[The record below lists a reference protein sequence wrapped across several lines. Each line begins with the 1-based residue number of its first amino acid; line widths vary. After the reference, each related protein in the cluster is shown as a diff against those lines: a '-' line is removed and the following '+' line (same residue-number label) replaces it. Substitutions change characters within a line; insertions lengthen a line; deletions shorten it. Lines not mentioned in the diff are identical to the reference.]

1 VKPTDRLLFR
11 PLQALLAAAGL
22 AAATLACAVPASIS
36 TPPVPA
42 TTAVAPPLASAELP
56 GETALIELSPGPT
69 GLADLY
75 TRVSPGVVTIWIYGG
90 EDGPHD
96 PTTPLAQGSGFVID
110 TDGHIVTNEHVVEG
124 ADAIEVDFTDGRK
137 AWAELLG
144 TDLDSDLALLRVD
157 LPPEGLTPLVLGDSD
172 KVRVGDFVVA
182 IGNPF
187 GLTGTL
193 TLGVVSAIGRTLD
206 SQRETPGGDGF
217 YAAGDIIQ
225 TDAALNP
232 GNSGGP
238 LLNMRG
244 EVIGVNRAIRTEA
257 FTVSGDAANSGVGF
271 AIPINIVRRVAPELI
286 SDGSVDYPYLGVT
299 SLNEENWN
307 LRTVEALGLPS
318 NATGAYV
325 TCVTP
330 GGPAAQGG
338 VVGAGR
344 CNGNTLEPGGDLIVA
359 IDGLP
364 VRTFSDLIAYLVS
377 QTTVGQEIVL
387 TVVRDGQERDLP
399 VTIGTRP

>member
-1 VKPTDRLLFR
+1 MPIPTRSATTLPAAWL
-11 PLQALLAAAGL
+11 LLAA
-22 AAATLACAVPASIS
+22 TVACAVPASL
-36 TPPVPA
+36 PMVAVPEA
-42 TTAVAPPLASAELP
+42 TLVELP
-56 GETALIELSPGPT
+56 PTVAIADAPIELGIAN
-69 GLADLY
+69 LADLY
-75 TRVSPGVVTIWIYGG
+75 ARVSPGVVTIWIYDG
-90 EDGPHD
+90 EAG
-96 PTTPLAQGSGFVID
+96 TQGSSTPIAQGSGFVID
-110 TDGHIVTNEHVVEG
+110 GDGHIVTNEHVVEG
-124 ADAIEVDFTDGRK
+124 ATAIEVDFTDGRK
-137 AWAELLG
+137 AWAELVG
-144 TDLDSDLALLRVD
+144 TDLDSDLALLQVN
-157 LPPEGLTPLVLGDSD
+157 LPGATLTPLPLGDSD
-172 KVRVGDFVVA
+172 EVRVGDLVVA

-206 SQRETPGGDGF
+206 SQRATPGGDGF
-217 YAAGDIIQ
+217 YAAGDILQ

-238 LLNMRG
+238 LLNMQG

-286 SDGSVDYPYLGVT
+286 ADGSVDYPYLGVT

-318 NATGAYV
+318 DATGAYV

-330 GGPAAQGG
+330 GGPAARAG

-344 CNGNTLEPGGDLIVA
+344 CNGGNLEPGGDLIVA
-359 IDGLP
+359 IDGSP
-364 VRTFSDLIAYLVS
+364 IRTFSDLLAYLLKE
-377 QTTVGQEIVL
+377 TAVGQEIVI
-387 TVVRDGQERDLP
+387 TVVRDGQAVDLT
-399 VTIGTRP
+399 VTIGPRP

>member
-1 VKPTDRLLFR
+1 V
-11 PLQALLAAAGL
+11 AASAVLAATIAC
-22 AAATLACAVPASIS
+22 ATPVSVPAPAVPAP
-36 TPPVPA
+36 TDAAGP
-42 TTAVAPPLASAELP
+42 TTLAELP
-56 GETALIELSPGPT
+56 AEIVLGDAPLGLTD
-69 GLADLY
+69 LADLY
-75 TRVSPGVVTIWIYGG
+75 ARVSPGVITIWIYGS
-90 EDGPHD
+90 ENGPHD

-110 TDGHIVTNEHVVEG
+110 TNGHIVTNAHVVEG
-124 ADAIEVDFTDGRK
+124 ASAIEVDFTDGRK

-144 TDLDSDLALLRVD
+144 TDLDSDLALLKVD
-157 LPPEGLTPLVLGDSD
+157 LPPEALTPLALGDSD
-172 KVRVGDFVVA
+172 QVRVGDFVVA

-257 FTVSGDAANSGVGF
+257 FTVSGDAASSGVGF
-271 AIPINIVRRVAPELI
+271 AIPVNIVRRVAPDLI
-286 SDGSVDYPYLGVT
+286 ADGSVDYPYLGVT

-318 NATGAYV
+318 DSTGAYV

-330 GGPAAQGG
+330 GGPAALAG

-344 CNGNTLEPGGDLIVA
+344 CNSSALEPGGDLIVA
-359 IDGLP
+359 IDESP
-364 VRTFSDLIAYLVS
+364 VRTFSDLIAYLV
-377 QTTVGQEIVL
+377 TETAVGQDIVL
-387 TVVRDGQERDLP
+387 TVLRDGQEVEIQ
-399 VTIGTRP
+399 VTIGPRP

>member
-1 VKPTDRLLFR
+1 LRNIIHNATQARR
-11 PLQALLAAAGL
+11 ALLAAIALL
-22 AAATLACAVPASIS
+22 AATVACAVPASAPTLAIPQP
-36 TPPVPA
+36 TLAAVPPPVVIADNPVDLGL
-42 TTAVAPPLASAELP
+42 TN
-56 GETALIELSPGPT
+56 
-69 GLADLY
+69 LADLY
-75 TRVSPGVVTIWIYGG
+75 AVASPGVVTIWIYGS
-90 EDGPHD
+90 ESGPHD
-96 PTTPLAQGSGFVID
+96 PSSPLAQGSGFVID
-110 TDGHIVTNEHVVEG
+110 GDGHIVTNDHVVAG
-124 ADAIEVDFTDGRK
+124 ASAIEVDFTDGRK
-137 AWAELLG
+137 AWAELVG

-157 LPPEGLTPLVLGDSD
+157 LPGETLTPLPLGDSD
-172 KVRVGDFVVA
+172 EVRVGDLVVA

-206 SQRETPGGDGF
+206 SQRATPGGEGF
-217 YAAGDIIQ
+217 YAAGDILQ

-271 AIPINIVRRVAPELI
+271 AIPINIVRRVAPDLI
-286 SDGSVDYPYLGVT
+286 ADGTVDYPYLGVT

-307 LRTVEALGLPS
+307 LRTVESLGLPS
-318 NATGAYV
+318 DATGAYV

-330 GGPAAQGG
+330 GGPAALAG

-344 CNGNTLEPGGDLIVA
+344 CNGSALEAGGDLIIA
-359 IDGLP
+359 IDGAP
-364 VRTFSDLIAYLVS
+364 IQTFSDLLAHLLKETAI
-377 QTTVGQEIVL
+377 GQEIVL
-387 TVVRDGQERDLP
+387 TVLRGGQAVDVP
-399 VTIGTRP
+399 VTVGPRP

>member
-1 VKPTDRLLFR
+1 MPIPTRS
-11 PLQALLAAAGL
+11 ATTLLAAWLLL
-22 AAATLACAVPASIS
+22 AATVACAVPASLP
-36 TPPVPA
+36 TVAVPQP
-42 TTAVAPPLASAELP
+42 TLAELP
-56 GETALIELSPGPT
+56 PTVAIADASIELGIAN
-69 GLADLY
+69 LADLY
-75 TRVSPGVVTIWIYGG
+75 AQASPGVVTIWIYDG
-90 EDGPHD
+90 EAG
-96 PTTPLAQGSGFVID
+96 TQGSSTPIAQGSGFVID
-110 TDGHIVTNEHVVEG
+110 GDGHIVTNEHVVEG
-124 ADAIEVDFTDGRK
+124 ATAIEVDFTDGRK
-137 AWAELLG
+137 AWAELVG
-144 TDLDSDLALLRVD
+144 TDLDSDLALLQVN
-157 LPPEGLTPLVLGDSD
+157 LPGAPLTPLPLGDSD
-172 KVRVGDFVVA
+172 EVRVGDLVVA

-206 SQRETPGGDGF
+206 SQRATPGGEGF
-217 YAAGDIIQ
+217 YAAGDILQ

-238 LLNMRG
+238 LLNMQG

-286 SDGSVDYPYLGVT
+286 ADGSVDYPYLGVT

-318 NATGAYV
+318 DATGAYV

-330 GGPAAQGG
+330 GGPAARAG

-344 CNGNTLEPGGDLIVA
+344 CNGGNLEPGGDLIVA
-359 IDGLP
+359 IDGSP
-364 VRTFSDLIAYLVS
+364 IRTFSDLLAYLLKE
-377 QTTVGQEIVL
+377 TAVGQEIVI
-387 TVVRDGQERDLP
+387 TVVRDGQAVDLT
-399 VTIGTRP
+399 VTIGPRP

>member
-1 VKPTDRLLFR
+1 MPVPTRSTTT
-11 PLQALLAAAGL
+11 LLAAWL
-22 AAATLACAVPASIS
+22 LVAATVACAVPASVP
-36 TPPVPA
+36 TPSVLQPTVPDLPP
-42 TTAVAPPLASAELP
+42 TVAIADAP
-56 GETALIELSPGPT
+56 IELGMAN
-69 GLADLY
+69 LADLY
-75 TRVSPGVVTIWIYGG
+75 AQASPGVVTIWIYAG
-90 EDGPHD
+90 EDGNHD
-96 PTTPLAQGSGFVID
+96 PTTPIAQGSGFVID
-110 TDGHIVTNEHVVEG
+110 GDGHIVTNDHVVDG
-124 ADAIEVDFTDGRK
+124 ASAIEVDFTDGRK
-137 AWAELLG
+137 AWAELIG
-144 TDLDSDLALLRVD
+144 TDLDSDLALLQVD
-157 LPPEGLTPLVLGDSD
+157 LPGATLTPLPLGDSD
-172 KVRVGDFVVA
+172 EVRVGDLVVA

-206 SQRETPGGDGF
+206 SQRATPGGEGF
-217 YAAGDIIQ
+217 YAAGDILQ

-238 LLNMRG
+238 LLNMQG

-286 SDGSVDYPYLGVT
+286 ADGSVDYPYLGVT

-330 GGPAAQGG
+330 DGPAARGG

-344 CNGNTLEPGGDLIVA
+344 CNGGGLEPGGDLIVA
-359 IDGLP
+359 IDGSP
-364 VRTFSDLIAYLVS
+364 IRTFSDMLAYLLKETS
-377 QTTVGQEIVL
+377 VGQEITI
-387 TVVRDGQERDLP
+387 TVVRDGQALDLP
-399 VTIGTRP
+399 VTIGPRP

>member
-1 VKPTDRLLFR
+1 VPSPT
-11 PLQALLAAAGL
+11 QAGIPPTVSIAQAPVDLAMAD
-22 AAATLACAVPASIS
+22 
-36 TPPVPA
+36 
-42 TTAVAPPLASAELP
+42 
-56 GETALIELSPGPT
+56 
-69 GLADLY
+69 LADLY
-75 TRVSPGVVTIWIYGG
+75 ARVSPGVVTIWVY
-90 EDGPHD
+90 DNASGPGD
-96 PTTPLAQGSGFVID
+96 SVTPLAQGSGFVLD
-110 TDGHIVTNEHVVEG
+110 GDGHIVTNEHVVEG
-124 ADAIEVDFTDGRK
+124 ASAIEVDFTDGRK

-144 TDLDSDLALLRVD
+144 TDLDSDLALLHVD
-157 LPPEGLTPLVLGDSD
+157 LPGAALTPLPLGDSD
-172 KVRVGDFVVA
+172 EVRVGDLVVA

-206 SQRETPGGDGF
+206 SQRATPGGEGF
-217 YAAGDIIQ
+217 YAAGDILQ

-286 SDGSVDYPYLGVT
+286 ADGSVDYPYLGVT
-299 SLNEENWN
+299 SLNEETWN

-318 NATGAYV
+318 DATGAYV

-330 GGPAAQGG
+330 GGPAARAG

-344 CNGNTLEPGGDLIVA
+344 CNGVDLAPGGDLIVA
-359 IDGLP
+359 IDGSP
-364 VRTFSDLIAYLVS
+364 IRTFSDLLAYLLKETTIGEEIMLTVLREG
-377 QTTVGQEIVL
+377 QAVDVPVTVG
-387 TVVRDGQERDLP
+387 P
-399 VTIGTRP
+399 RP

>member
-1 VKPTDRLLFR
+1 MKSLKPVPPSLAFTLVAALL
-11 PLQALLAAAGL
+11 LLAAV
-22 AAATLACAVPASIS
+22 ACAVPATVP
-36 TPPVPA
+36 TPAVPA
-42 TTAVAPPLASAELP
+42 PIQAELP
-56 GETALIELSPGPT
+56 PT
-69 GLADLY
+69 VSIAQAPVDMPMADLADLY
-75 TRVSPGVVTIWIYGG
+75 ARASPGVVTIWIYDS
-90 EDGPHD
+90 EGPSD
-96 PTTPLAQGSGFVID
+96 SVTPLAQGSGFVID
-110 TDGHIVTNEHVVEG
+110 HEGHIVTNEHVVEG
-124 ADAIEVDFTDGRK
+124 ATAIEVDFTDGRK

-157 LPPEGLTPLVLGDSD
+157 MPGETLTPLPLGDSD
-172 KVRVGDFVVA
+172 EVRVGDLVVA

-206 SQRETPGGDGF
+206 SQRATPGGEGF
-217 YAAGDIIQ
+217 YAAGDILQ

-286 SDGSVDYPYLGVT
+286 ADGSVDYPYLGVT
-299 SLNEENWN
+299 SLNEETWN

-330 GGPAAQGG
+330 GGPAARAG
-338 VVGAGR
+338 VIGAGR
-344 CNGNTLEPGGDLIVA
+344 CNGVDLVPGGDLIVA
-359 IDGLP
+359 IDGSP
-364 VRTFSDLIAYLVS
+364 IRTFSDLLAYLLKE
-377 QTTVGQEIVL
+377 TTIGEEIVL
-387 TVVRDGQERDLP
+387 TVLREGEAVDLP
-399 VTIGTRP
+399 VTIGPRP

>member
-1 VKPTDRLLFR
+1 LKSIIRTRTKPA
-11 PLQALLAAAGL
+11 QALLAASSL
-22 AAATLACAVPASIS
+22 LAATLACAVPSSIP
-36 TPPVPA
+36 TLAVPEPTVA
-42 TTAVAPPLASAELP
+42 ERAPTVSIAETAVDLGLTDLAELY
-56 GETALIELSPGPT
+56 AH
-69 GLADLY
+69 
-75 TRVSPGVVTIWIYGG
+75 VSPGVVTIWIYGSEG
-90 EDGPHD
+90 GTHD
-96 PTTPLAQGSGFVID
+96 PSTPIAQGSGFVID
-110 TDGHIVTNEHVVEG
+110 TDGHIVTNDHVVEG
-124 ADAIEVDFTDGRK
+124 ASAIEVDFTDGRK

-157 LPPEGLTPLVLGDSD
+157 VPGAPLTPLPLGDSD
-172 KVRVGDFVVA
+172 NVRVGDLVVA

-206 SQRETPGGDGF
+206 SQRATPGGDGF
-217 YAAGDIIQ
+217 YAAGDILQ

-238 LLNMRG
+238 LINMRG

-271 AIPINIVRRVAPELI
+271 AIPINIVRRVAPDLI
-286 SDGSVDYPYLGVT
+286 ADGSVDYPYLGVT
-299 SLNEENWN
+299 SLSEDNWN

-318 NATGAYV
+318 DAIGAYV

-330 GGPAAQGG
+330 GGPAARAG
-338 VVGAGR
+338 VIGAGP
-344 CNGNTLEPGGDLIVA
+344 CNGSSLEPGGDLIVA
-359 IDGLP
+359 IDGSP
-364 VRTFSDLIAYLVS
+364 IQTFSDLLAHLLK

-387 TVVRDGQERDLP
+387 TVLRGGQAVDLP
-399 VTIGTRP
+399 VTIGPRP